1 LEEIMNAIKRI
12 AFASTAALLAFF
24 TTVSVAQA
32 QALSA
37 EEIAAKAQKAF
48 YYAGKDIKAKVLMK
62 LISKNG
68 KERTRELTM
77 LRLNKGDKG
86 EQKYYMYFHR
96 PADVRGMSFMVW
108 KYTGKDDDRWLYIP
122 AIKLVKRIA
131 ADDKNSSFVGSDFSY
146 EDISGRDLKDDTHT
160 LKGEESVN
168 GKAVYVL
175 ESVPREPKSAY
186 YSRKVA
192 WIDKETFL
200 PLKEEY
206 YDKRGKLY
214 KTFTAEEIETI
225 QGIATIMKRTMANVQ
240 NGHRTEV
247 TFSEVKY
254 NVGLRE
260 NLFSERY
267 LRSAPREWIR

>member
-1 LEEIMNAIKRI
+1 MRTIKPRQI
-12 AFASTAALLAFF
+12 IGTVATLTVLATFGLAR
-24 TTVSVAQA
+24 SQA
-32 QALSA
+32 PAA
-37 EEIAAKAQKAF
+37 EELAVKAQKAF
-48 YYAGKDIKAKVLMK
+48 YYAGTDMKAKVHMR
-62 LISKNG
+62 LISKKG

-77 LRLNKGDKG
+77 LRLNKNNG

-96 PADVRGMSFMVW
+96 PADVRAMTFMVW
-108 KYTGKDDDRWLYIP
+108 KYPGKDDDRWLYVP

-146 EDISGRDLKDDTHT
+146 EDVSGRDPEEDHHT
-160 LKGEESVN
+160 LKGEESVDGN
-168 GKAVYVL
+168 AVYLL
-175 ESVPREPKSAY
+175 ESVPKDPKSAY

-206 YDKRGKLY
+206 YDKRGRLY
-214 KTFTAEEIETI
+214 KTFTANEVQIIQEIPTI
-225 QGIATIMKRTMANVQ
+225 IKRTMANAQ

-247 TFSEVKY
+247 AFSEVKY
-254 NVGLRE
+254 QVGLKDQ
-260 NLFSERY
+260 LFTERY